1 MKALPLPSPKVMPS
15 LRSKRYYGQ
24 LRLPYRPDGI
34 SFPYIHPLLSCAAS
48 ARASRAT
55 SYGLPCVSPLLPRE
69 STCRFWQF
77 SLGQVLR
84 PSSVNQ
90 RVGNS
95 SFSLTRLHLSSL
107 SLQPA
112 GLLSSLTEPLSG
124 NLVLQVTLY
133 TSLKLRGRTA
143 KLPRSDFNRQVI
155 RFTRHALLI
164 YNIGQPSMLK
174 ITDR

>member
-1 MKALPLPSPKVMPS
+1 MLS

-34 SFPYIHPLLSCAAS
+34 SFPYIHPLLSWAAS

-55 SYGLPCVSPLLPRE
+55 SYGLPCVSPLIPRE

-95 SFSLTRLHLSSL
+95 NFSLTRLHLSSL

-112 GLLSSLTEPLSG
+112 GLLSSLTEPLSE
-124 NLVLQVTLY
+124 NSVLQVTLN
-133 TSLKLRGRTA
+133 TSLVLRRRTA
-143 KLPRSDFNRQVI
+143 EFLRLDFNQLVI
-155 RFTRHALLI
+155 RYTRHAICDCNILI
-164 YNIGQPSMLK
+164 RFLHRQAFQ
-174 ITDR
+174 

>member
-1 MKALPLPSPKVMPS
+1 MKALPLPSPKVMLS

-112 GLLSSLTEPLSG
+112 GLLSSLTEPLSV
-124 NLVLQVTLY
+124 NLVLQVTLN
-133 TSLKLRGRTA
+133 TSLMLRRRTA
-143 KLPRSDFNRQVI
+143 EFLRLDFNQLVI
-155 RFTRHALLI
+155 
-164 YNIGQPSMLK
+164 
-174 ITDR
+174 

>member
-1 MKALPLPSPKVMPS
+1 MKALPLPSPKVMLS

-84 PSSVNQ
+84 PSSANQ

-95 SFSLTRLHLSSL
+95 SFFTYEATSKFAFATTRRLAQLPYGTFVRELS
-107 SLQPA
+107 A
-112 GLLSSLTEPLSG
+112 SG
-124 NLVLQVTLY
+124 Y
-133 TSLKLRGRTA
+133 
-143 KLPRSDFNRQVI
+143 P
-155 RFTRHALLI
+155 
-164 YNIGQPSMLK
+164 
-174 ITDR
+174 

>member
-1 MKALPLPSPKVMPS
+1 MKALPLPSPKVMLS

-48 ARASRAT
+48 ARTSRAT

-69 STCRFWQF
+69 SSCRFWQF
-77 SLGQVLR
+77 SLGQGFL
-84 PSSVNQ
+84 PSSRNQ
-90 RVGNS
+90 RVGDS
-95 SFSLTRLHLSSL
+95 SFSLTRLPLSSL

-124 NLVLQVTLY
+124 NLVLQVTLN
-133 TSLKLRGRTA
+133 TSLALRRRTA
-143 KLPRSDFNRQVI
+143 EFLRLDFNQLVI
-155 RFTRHALLI
+155 
-164 YNIGQPSMLK
+164 
-174 ITDR
+174 